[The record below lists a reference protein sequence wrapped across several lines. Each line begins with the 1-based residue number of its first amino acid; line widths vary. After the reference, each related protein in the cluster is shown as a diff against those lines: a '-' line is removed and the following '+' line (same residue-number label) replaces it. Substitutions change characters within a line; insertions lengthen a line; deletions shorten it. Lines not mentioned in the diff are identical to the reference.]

1 MWSGR
6 HNITN
11 RCLSFTYYRIKHTV
25 TNASILLDLT
35 KLWSTVFYCKYRKKC
50 SIVIPISHFRN
61 QKLVLNEIN
70 KMSQPINYNYSTGEH
85 DTFSNSNGILNT
97 IDVNITKP
105 PGGTDMN
112 VKSYVE
118 YQIAMIIVHYIF
130 PLVIFTGTIGNI
142 LSFLVLMK
150 RHLRDTSVYMYLI
163 VLACADNAV
172 LYLSAFKTWIRA
184 MFDWELLHVS
194 DIGCRVIM
202 WLFLV
207 SLHMSAWLIVAMT
220 TDRFLV
226 VWFPFKA
233 SSMCN
238 SKRAKLTIIGMV
250 FLIMMYNLH
259 VFWTLGLRSYRGGR
273 VTACGPSMDDYFM
286 LEIFPVMK
294 LVSYSILPFIIVLFL
309 NLAIT
314 VRLWSN
320 RMAISRAASD
330 SDTGSASRA
339 SQNRITV
346 MLLTVSFVW
355 LILTAPFMLWSILRI
370 PNGGDQQKAQSFLF
384 KTTCFLLLYVN
395 HGINFYLYCL
405 AGRRFRQDLQDVMC
419 APCARCGVFTRGTR
433 VRSSMKNTTRTP
445 LVRTESPWELQ
456 NCNGTTI
463 TAGAGTFN
471 TYGRTYV

>member
-1 MWSGR
+1 
-6 HNITN
+6 
-11 RCLSFTYYRIKHTV
+11 
-25 TNASILLDLT
+25 
-35 KLWSTVFYCKYRKKC
+35 
-50 SIVIPISHFRN
+50 
-61 QKLVLNEIN
+61 
-70 KMSQPINYNYSTGEH
+70 MSQVINYNYSTGEQ
-85 DTFSNSNGILNT
+85 DSNGILNI
-97 IDVNITKP
+97 IDINSTKSP
-105 PGGTDMN
+105 RRTDRDM
-112 VKSYVE
+112 KSYVE
-118 YQIAMIIVHYIF
+118 HQIAMIIVHYVF
-130 PLVIFTGTIGNI
+130 PLVIFSGTIGNI

-163 VLACADNAV
+163 VLTCADNVV

-194 DIGCRVIM
+194 DIGCKVIM

-220 TDRFLV
+220 VDRFLV

-250 FLIMMYNLH
+250 FLIMLYNLH
-259 VFWTLGLRSYRGGR
+259 VFWTIGLRSYRGGR
-273 VTACGPSMDDYFM
+273 TACGPSMDDYFM
-286 LEIFPVMK
+286 VEVFPVMK

-314 VRLWSN
+314 FRLWSN
-320 RMAISRAASD
+320 RMAISRATSD

-355 LILTAPFMLWSILRI
+355 LILTAPFMLRSVLTIHD
-370 PNGGDQQKAQSFLF
+370 GSQQKKAQTFLF
-384 KTTCFLLLYVN
+384 ETTCFLLLYVN

-405 AGRRFRQDLQDVMC
+405 AGRRFRQDLQNVMC
-419 APCARCGVFTRGTR
+419 APCTRCGLFTRGTG

-445 LVRTESPWELQ
+445 LVRTGSPWELQ